1 MVLILSSLF
10 SLSSCEPSFHT
21 HLDRGDFTSI
31 SLCKPVHQCTQ
42 EASWMGNSLL
52 LDFANSYIYYPC
64 HEWLLCGENWILS
77 IIDYCRGFFLWR
89 GKKENKV
96 LCLDTMDFWLQVTLV
111 LSTIWN
117 GPWNF
122 ISQLR
127 WLFNQAIEFTHVFC
141 LSELTFYANIFS
153 SWVK

>member
-77 IIDYCRGFFLWR
+77 IIDYCRGFFFVER
-89 GKKENKV
+89 KERKQGPLFRHHGLLIASNTSALHDLEWTLK
-96 LCLDTMDFWLQVTLV
+96 FHFSVTV
-111 LSTIWN
+111 I
-117 GPWNF
+117 
-122 ISQLR
+122 I
-127 WLFNQAIEFTHVFC
+127 
-141 LSELTFYANIFS
+141 
-153 SWVK
+153 